1 MLISNFTFIVRENW
15 YLLIL
20 PLLFVIYSL
29 IMFRVKIITDLL
41 IKKIRGLYYSIC
53 TIILV
58 FIPSL
63 SHVSF
68 TNTYLDDQTAG
79 DIFMIG
85 LVIIIIVIIDYCII
99 DPRRIK
105 ILTKGGLEFSEEKLQ
120 EQILI
125 DTFKRQDDI
134 TLSKIASLYYILK
147 DQVAMIN
154 QHETELENMLL
165 GYEEWDYEE
174 VLKSQIAEF
183 CNLQQQE
190 ISFKLIKRDCLER
203 VCNTYKLSDDEI
215 KELNKRIKGKKPCLS
230 KSFKRLIIPYNSIFD
245 EEYILIFE
253 TQNDIFSSLDSY
265 IIVTVL
271 SEFEVKLWNLVITIL
286 KRKGSSN

>member
-1 MLISNFTFIVRENW
+1 MLLSKFASFLGQNW
-15 YLLIL
+15 FLLIL
-20 PLLFVIYSL
+20 PLMLVIYSIIL
-29 IMFRVKIITDLL
+29 FRIKIITDIL

-53 TIILV
+53 MFILV

-68 TNTYLDDQTAG
+68 TNNYLDDQIAG
-79 DIFMIG
+79 DIFMII
-85 LVIIIIVIIDYCII
+85 LFFIIVLIVDYCII

-105 ILTKGGLEFSEEKLQ
+105 LLGKGGLEFSEDKLQ
-120 EQILI
+120 DQVLI

-147 DQVAMIN
+147 DQVTVIN
-154 QHETELENMLL
+154 QQETEIQNMIL
-165 GYEEWDYEE
+165 GYDEWDYEE
-174 VLKSQIAEF
+174 VLKSQVEEF

-215 KELNKRIKGKKPCLS
+215 KELKKRINGKKPCLN
-230 KSFKRLIIPYNSIFD
+230 KSFKRLIIPYNSIFN

-271 SEFEVKLWNLVITIL
+271 SEFEVKLWNLVIAIL
-286 KRKGSSN
+286 NRKGSSN